1 MKINAKNQYTI
12 IRTNIAFNNSM
23 VSITNENLF
32 SRINLNY
39 NKSSNKN
46 FDNLISKQKNLIGFN
61 RKYFTSTKP
70 IINQTSTNIHNHYR
84 YDGLNEI
91 KYNKNMQNEIVK
103 RENEIFKNWK
113 KLLNHYL
120 NDWEKAVNMFS
131 IKEKTDLGE
140 IIGEYL
146 YFEETTEEGY
156 DILYRK
162 SLKTNKKET
171 VLDIKNIPFLK
182 DINKTV
188 LKSLRISPNQKK
200 VSFIVDL
207 ENKER
212 YTGGIYDIE
221 NKEFYKSNFEN
232 VNCIEFTKYDNY
244 FIVIENDEKNRPSK
258 IKGIYLRNDSLEKN
272 NNEQNKGSRI
282 ENILNINSFE
292 NEVLLLEEKNHN
304 VFLETAPSKDNKF
317 LIINSLTKN
326 DSAIYTLSLDEFES
340 KPIEILKR
348 SKGIKYFTDH
358 ANVLK
363 II

>member
-1 MKINAKNQYTI
+1 MIKKNI
-12 IRTNIAFNNSM
+12 PFNK
-23 VSITNENLF
+23 NLF
-32 SRINLNY
+32 S
-39 NKSSNKN
+39 
-46 FDNLISKQKNLIGFN
+46 FHQKNLISTVHFNKNKSAYILFDNIFIAENNKKSFIGFN
-61 RKYFTSTKP
+61 KKNFTSRKP
-70 IINQTSTNIHNHYR
+70 IINQTSTKLHNHYR

-91 KYNKNMQNEIVK
+91 KYNNYLQKEIVK

-120 NDWEKAVNMFS
+120 HDWEKAVNMFS
-131 IKEKTDLGE
+131 ITEKADIGE
-140 IIGEYL
+140 IIGEYV
-146 YFEETTEEGY
+146 YFEETTSEGY

-171 VLDIKNIPFLK
+171 VLDIKRIPFLK

-221 NKEFYKSNFEN
+221 NKDFYKCKFEN
-232 VNCIEFTKYDNY
+232 VNCIEFTKYENY
-244 FIVIENDEKNRPSK
+244 YIIVENDDKNRPAK
-258 IKGIYLRNDSLEKN
+258 IKGIYLSLV
-272 NNEQNKGSRI
+272 
-282 ENILNINSFE
+282 NINEEKGKYDNDHNYQSNFE
-292 NEVLLLEEKNHN
+292 NEVLLLEEKDQNI
-304 VFLETAPSKDNKF
+304 FLETSPSKDNKF

-326 DSAIYTLSLDEFES
+326 DSAIYTLNLDELEAR
-340 KPIEILKR
+340 PIEILKR

-358 ANVLK
+358 ANVKYKIAFFLK
-363 II
+363 